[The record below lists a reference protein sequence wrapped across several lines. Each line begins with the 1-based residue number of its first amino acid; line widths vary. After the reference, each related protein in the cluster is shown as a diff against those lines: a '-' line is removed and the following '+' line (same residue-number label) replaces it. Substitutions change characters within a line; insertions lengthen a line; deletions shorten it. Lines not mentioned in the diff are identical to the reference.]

1 MKSVNVVRE
10 AHVMIMPCVFDRKG
24 REENVNKQ
32 SGEFS
37 LIRNC
42 HLNRSDKI
50 EQEAK
55 KKCVCRG
62 WG

>member
-10 AHVMIMPCVFDRKG
+10 AYVMMPCVFDRKG
-24 REENVNKQ
+24 REENVKQ

-50 EQEAK
+50 EQETK
-55 KKCVCRG
+55 KKCVCG
-62 WG
+62 GG